1 MIQYYAKE
9 REIFKDAYDA
19 DLTDFELRAVF
30 ERLKSHYKFRQYLVF
45 KGTSFRGHCT
55 HWEIRLPHDTSLGL
69 LVHEV
74 AHAIQFKKLHLGD
87 KPKKWHTKKH
97 TSIMRRI
104 LKYIN
109 GKGEV
114 WISKANLK
122 AEQRI
127 QTVEKQELKA
137 KALVEFKKTPD
148 YKLQVID
155 KRIKQWETKKKRAE
169 SYLKKLL
176 RNKKY
181 WEKRRDKN
189 GRI

>member
-1 MIQYYAKE
+1 
-9 REIFKDAYDA
+9 
-19 DLTDFELRAVF
+19 
-30 ERLKSHYKFRQYLVF
+30 
-45 KGTSFRGHCT
+45 
-55 HWEIRLPHDTSLGL
+55 
-69 LVHEV
+69 
-74 AHAIQFKKLHLGD
+74 
-87 KPKKWHTKKH
+87 
-97 TSIMRRI
+97 MRRI

-109 GKGEV
+109 EKGEV